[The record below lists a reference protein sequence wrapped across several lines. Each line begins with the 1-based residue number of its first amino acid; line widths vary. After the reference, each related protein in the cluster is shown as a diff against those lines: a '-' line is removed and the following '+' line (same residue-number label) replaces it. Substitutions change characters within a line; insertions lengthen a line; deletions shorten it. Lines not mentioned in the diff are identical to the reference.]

1 MIDKNLQEVALFRF
15 SLIAPAINDT
25 YEATSLSQYF
35 RETASKPYILTDGSV
50 VKYSSGA
57 IKKWYL
63 DYKHKGFDALIPKT
77 RKDIGK
83 PRNLTLDAI
92 KKIHELKET
101 LPYITG
107 TLVYTKL
114 I

>member
-63 DYKHKGFDALIPKT
+63 DPT
-77 RKDIGK
+77 
-83 PRNLTLDAI
+83 
-92 KKIHELKET
+92 
-101 LPYITG
+101 
-107 TLVYTKL
+107 
-114 I
+114 